1 MEAGLTADLP
11 DDDDDFSSD
20 DDGAVLVQAPAKAT
34 LTKEDSKVGIWR
46 AGRLRGLIVAPA

>member
-20 DDGAVLVQAPAKAT
+20 DDDAVLVQAPAKAT

-46 AGRLRGLIVAPA
+46 AGRLRGL